1 MYCYLSVTSVTELI
15 LKHLNCNAPVT
26 SVTDVT
32 EGSFNQHTKV
42 LLPNSGN
49 SKNTFVKEFMKS
61 FILKLKM
68 ECMVIKVVKLWRR
81 TTCPSLKHLPKIH
94 PEKQK

>member
-42 LLPNSGN
+42 LNAKLAN
-49 SKNTFVKEFMKS
+49 SKNTFAKEFTNS
-61 FILKLKM
+61 FIRKLRMGRKTA
-68 ECMVIKVVKLWRR
+68 VIIMGK
-81 TTCPSLKHLPKIH
+81 T
-94 PEKQK
+94 